1 MHKSTVALTLLFAA
15 ALSPRAGA
23 QAGPEAAAG
32 SISAEAPVYRVTFE
46 RRDAVPGIIASSAI
60 KLPFVCTT
68 DGTVFV
74 SFVNTVPAG
83 VGLPAP
89 PPVLPLLRLVSFST
103 TGKGQTFELSQI
115 TDLYISSELDHYV
128 GESEVIFLVR
138 AAREYKPQKKTYPIT
153 GGGQGEFT
161 SNAAEQRQYLVVFDR
176 DGTYRRTI
184 EAEDLPLRIE
194 NLGVFPSGVFL
205 AFGYDPKDESP
216 KLALL
221 KEDGTLLRPLQIKKG
236 DVPESVIGK
245 AGGARPGVIA
255 PAQFVPEGR
264 SIIIV
269 QSESAFPLLE
279 VSEGGAIKAI
289 HPKLP
294 RNSSVRALI
303 PSDRNLYAIVTQ
315 PGSDSASE
323 ETIYEVRREDGDAL
337 RRFELADGRRPSQI
351 ACIHDQKFLSLD
363 YGDGKIIPLIGSA
376 EPENTADQQ
385 KGNAKNRNR

>member
-1 MHKSTVALTLLFAA
+1 MHKRTVAMTLLFAA
-15 ALSPRAGA
+15 ALSFGARA
-23 QAGPEAAAG
+23 QAGSEAAAG
-32 SISAEAPVYRVTFE
+32 SVSADVPAYRVIFE
-46 RRDAVPGIIASSAI
+46 RRDAVPGIIASTAI
-60 KLPFVCTT
+60 KLPFMCTT

-74 SFVNTVPAG
+74 GFLNDTVPSG

-103 TGKGQTFELSQI
+103 TGKGQTFDLSQVN
-115 TDLYISSELDHYV
+115 DLYISSELDHYV

-138 AAREYKPQKKTYPIT
+138 AAREYKPQKKTYAIT

-161 SNAAEQRQYLVVFDR
+161 SNAAEQRQYLVIFGR

-216 KLALL
+216 KLAML
-221 KEDGTLLRPLQIKKG
+221 KEDGTLLMPLEFKKG
-236 DVPESVIGK
+236 DVPESMIGK
-245 AGGARPGVIA
+245 AGGARPGIME

-269 QSESAFPLLE
+269 QSESTFPLLE
-279 VSEGGAIKAI
+279 VSEGGAIEAI

-294 RNSSVRALI
+294 GNSSIKALI

-315 PGSDSASE
+315 PGADPASK
-323 ETIYEVRREDGDAL
+323 ETIYEIRREDGDVL
-337 RRFELADGRRPSQI
+337 RRFELADRRRPSQI

-363 YGDGKIIPLIGSA
+363 HGEGKIIPLIGSA
-376 EPENTADQQ
+376 EPANTADQQ
-385 KGNAKNRNR
+385 KRSANDR

>member
-1 MHKSTVALTLLFAA
+1 MHERTVALTLLFAA
-15 ALSPRAGA
+15 ALSPKAGA
-23 QAGPEAAAG
+23 QAGLEAAAG
-32 SISAEAPVYRVTFE
+32 STSVETPVYRVTFE
-46 RRDAVPGIIASSAI
+46 RRDAVPGLIASSAI

-74 SFVNTVPAG
+74 GFLDDTVPAG

-103 TGKGQTFELSQI
+103 TGKGQAFDLAQV

-128 GESEVIFLVR
+128 GESEVVFLVR

-153 GGGQGEFT
+153 GGGQGEFA
-161 SNAAEQRQYLVVFDR
+161 SNAAEQRQYLVIFDR
-176 DGTYRRTI
+176 DGTYRKTI
-184 EAEDLPLRIE
+184 DVEDLPLRIE
-194 NLGVFPSGVFL
+194 NIGVFPSGVFL
-205 AFGYDPKDESP
+205 AFGYDPKDQSP
-216 KLALL
+216 KLAML
-221 KEDGTLLRPLQIKKG
+221 KDDGTLLMPLEIKKG

-255 PAQFVPEGR
+255 PAQFVPEDR

-269 QSESAFPLLE
+269 QNESTLPLLE
-279 VSEGGAIKAI
+279 VSEGGAIEAI

-294 RNSSVRALI
+294 KNSSIKALI

-315 PGSDSASE
+315 PGADSASK
-323 ETIYEVRREDGDAL
+323 ETIYEVRREDGDVL
-337 RRFELADGRRPSQI
+337 RRFELDDKRRPSQI

-363 YGDGKIIPLIGSA
+363 HGDGKIIPLIGSP
-376 EPENTADQQ
+376 EPAAQQ
-385 KGNAKNRNR
+385 KRDAKDR